1 MVFILAFLTL
11 AAARLSVAGDHPA
24 VKIIALIQKL
34 QAQVKEEGAE
44 DTHLYGKFTYWCDE
58 TTKLKK
64 KAIMEFE
71 EIIDVSKSTIEALEA
86 DIETLEMEIAQLA
99 KEIEEMEEARTNA
112 TKIREGEHAVYLKSK
127 QELDDTIQ
135 SIKDCIT
142 AMKDG
147 MAGGFLQAKTLI
159 EAYKPALASHSRAF
173 SQFLHKKGT
182 KEDPDPMEAKFVGRG
197 GGDATYVAKGGDVT
211 EILKKMLI
219 EYEDDLVAL
228 DKAEAETKAAYDLAD
243 DAKKLAIDASD
254 KTKKAKEKVLGEKG
268 QELANTQQDL
278 KEATDGHLA
287 DTTVLK
293 ETVTTCKTREDQY
306 NQFMKTREGELE
318 AMAQAIEILE
328 KVTGVR
334 SPESKGVD
342 TTASIP
348 DFVQLRNAKN
358 TKKVV
363 DPRKAIV
370 AVLRKAGKSKQA
382 AALSKLADKIEKL
395 TMTTGQMP
403 GSGMFDQIKN
413 MIQKMI
419 FHLMDEQKNEDEH
432 KHWCDKEVTNTELML
447 TEKKEKKLDA
457 ETTITQLA
465 EKIQNLKNGITEN
478 QDAVAA
484 AETEISERT
493 EARADEK
500 AENTA
505 TIKDAEDAQSAVAE
519 AIAVLTTFY
528 KNSGE
533 VQKEA
538 WESFAQKSVTVR
550 KAGSKNEPG
559 ETEPEPDL
567 FKSEDEVYTGTSGG
581 ASVIGML
588 EAIATD
594 FAEMESQARA
604 DETQQQNEF
613 DAWLTTTHM
622 DKAEKTKDSEM
633 KNSRKGRYE
642 DKKSGQEE
650 SLDHTTKELESTEQ
664 YELDL
669 QKACV
674 DGDSSYGARKDAR
687 TQEIEALRE
696 AQGILEKAF
705 TEE

>member
-1 MVFILAFLTL
+1 MVFTLALLTF
-11 AAARLSVAGDHPA
+11 AAARLSVASDHPA

-64 KAIMEFE
+64 KAIAEFD

-86 DIETLEMEIAQLA
+86 DIETLEMEIAQLT
-99 KEIEEMEEARTNA
+99 KEIEVMEEARTNA
-112 TKIREGEHAVYLKSK
+112 TKIREAEHEVYLKSK

-147 MAGGFLQAKTLI
+147 MAGGFLQAKTLV
-159 EAYKPALASHSRAF
+159 EAWKGGKAESRVL
-173 SQFLHKKGT
+173 SQFLQKK
-182 KEDPDPMEAKFVGRG
+182 EIPDDAEAKFVGRG

-211 EILKKMLI
+211 EILKKMLM

-243 DAKKLAIDASD
+243 DAKKLAIDAAD
-254 KTKKAKEKVLGEKG
+254 KTKKTKEKVLGEKG

-278 KEATDGHLA
+278 KEATEGHLA
-287 DTTVLK
+287 DTTVLQ
-293 ETVTTCKTREDQY
+293 ETITTCKTREDQY
-306 NQFMKTREGELE
+306 NQFQKTRAGELE
-318 AMAQAIEILE
+318 AMSQAIEILE

-334 SPESKGVD
+334 TPESKGV
-342 TTASIP
+342 TPTAEIP
-348 DFVQLRNAKN
+348 DFLQLRSARH
-358 TKKVV
+358 VHG

-370 AVLRKAGKSKQA
+370 AVLRKAGSKGKQA

-395 TMTTGQMP
+395 SAGQMP
-403 GSGMFDQIKN
+403 GSGMFDSIKN

-432 KHWCDKEVTNTELML
+432 KHWCDKELTNTELML
-447 TEKKEKKLDA
+447 KEKKEKKLDA
-457 ETTITQLA
+457 ETTITQLS

-478 QDAVAA
+478 QDAIAA

-493 EARADEK
+493 EERAEEK

-533 VQKEA
+533 VPKEA
-538 WESFAQKSVTVR
+538 WESFVQTSAAVR
-550 KAGSKNEPG
+550 RSTNEPG
-559 ETEPEPDL
+559 ETDPEPDL
-567 FKSEDEVYTGTSGG
+567 FKSEDAVYTGTSNG
-581 ASVIGML
+581 AGVIGML

-594 FAEMESQARA
+594 FAEMESKTRA
-604 DETQQQNEF
+604 TESQQQDEF
-613 DAWLTTTHM
+613 DKWLTTTHM

-650 SLDHTTKELESTEQ
+650 SLDHTTKELESTNQ

-705 TEE
+705 ETED

>member
-1 MVFILAFLTL
+1 MIE
-11 AAARLSVAGDHPA
+11 
-24 VKIIALIQKL
+24 KL
-34 QAQVKEEGAE
+34 QEQVKEEGAE
-44 DTHLYGKFTYWCDE
+44 DTHVYGKFTYWCDE
-58 TTKLKK
+58 TIKEKNKLIKESK
-64 KAIMEFE
+64 
-71 EIIDVSKSTIEALEA
+71 EIIDVSMSTIEALEA
-86 DIETLEMEIAQLA
+86 DIETL
-99 KEIEEMEEARTNA
+99 EIEEMEEARTNA
-112 TKIREGEHAVYLKSK
+112 TKIREAELAVYLKNK
-127 QELDDTIQ
+127 QELEDTIT

-147 MAGGFLQAKTLI
+147 MAGKLLQAKMLI
-159 EAYKPALASHSRAF
+159 EAWKPHQAEKHSR
-173 SQFLHKKGT
+173 SMHQFMQKKQ
-182 KEDPDPMEAKFVGRG
+182 DPDEAKFVGRG

-211 EILKKMLI
+211 EILKKMLM

-318 AMAQAIEILE
+318 AMSQAIEILE

-334 SPESKGVD
+334 SPESKGAE

-395 TMTTGQMP
+395 TMTTGQTP
-403 GSGMFDQIKN
+403 GSGMFDSIKN

-432 KHWCDKEVTNTELML
+432 KHWCDKELTNTELML

-493 EARADEK
+493 EARAEEK

-505 TIKDAEDAQSAVAE
+505 TIKDAGDAQSAVAE
-519 AIAVLTTFY
+519 TT
-528 KNSGE
+528 
-533 VQKEA
+533 
-538 WESFAQKSVTVR
+538 
-550 KAGSKNEPG
+550 
-559 ETEPEPDL
+559 
-567 FKSEDEVYTGTSGG
+567 
-581 ASVIGML
+581 I
-588 EAIATD
+588 
-594 FAEMESQARA
+594 
-604 DETQQQNEF
+604 TQL
-613 DAWLTTTHM
+613 A
-622 DKAEKTKDSEM
+622 
-633 KNSRKGRYE
+633 
-642 DKKSGQEE
+642 
-650 SLDHTTKELESTEQ
+650 
-664 YELDL
+664 
-669 QKACV
+669 
-674 DGDSSYGARKDAR
+674 
-687 TQEIEALRE
+687 
-696 AQGILEKAF
+696 
-705 TEE
+705 

>member
-1 MVFILAFLTL
+1 MHQFM
-11 AAARLSVAGDHPA
+11 
-24 VKIIALIQKL
+24 QKK
-34 QAQVKEEGAE
+34 QKAE
-44 DTHLYGKFTYWCDE
+44 PTDY
-58 TTKLKK
+58 
-64 KAIMEFE
+64 A
-71 EIIDVSKSTIEALEA
+71 
-86 DIETLEMEIAQLA
+86 
-99 KEIEEMEEARTNA
+99 
-112 TKIREGEHAVYLKSK
+112 
-127 QELDDTIQ
+127 
-135 SIKDCIT
+135 
-142 AMKDG
+142 
-147 MAGGFLQAKTLI
+147 
-159 EAYKPALASHSRAF
+159 
-173 SQFLHKKGT
+173 
-182 KEDPDPMEAKFVGRG
+182 AKFVGRG

-211 EILKKMLI
+211 EILKKMLM

-243 DAKKLAIDASD
+243 DAKGLAIDAAT
-254 KTKKAKEKVLGEKG
+254 KTKKTKEKVLGEKG
-268 QELANTQQDL
+268 QELANTQSDL
-278 KEATDGHLA
+278 KEATDSHIA
-287 DTTVLK
+287 DTQVLK
-293 ETVTTCKTREDQY
+293 ETITTCKKREDQY
-306 NQFMKTREGELE
+306 NQHMKTRAGELE
-318 AMAQAIEILE
+318 AMSQAIEILE

-334 SPESKGVD
+334 SPESKGVE
-342 TTASIP
+342 TTAVIP
-348 DFVQLRNAKN
+348 DFTQLRSVYS
-358 TKKVV
+358 KKHT
-363 DPRKAIV
+363 DPKAAVV
-370 AVLRKAGKSKQA
+370 AVLRKAGGNKKSM

-395 TMTTGQMP
+395 QVGQMP
-403 GSGMFDQIKN
+403 GSGMFDSIKN

-432 KHWCDKEVTNTELML
+432 KHWCDKELTNTELML
-447 TEKKEKKLDA
+447 TEKKEKKSDA
-457 ETTITQLA
+457 EATITQLA
-465 EKIQNLKNGITEN
+465 EKIQDLKNGITSN
-478 QDAVAA
+478 QDAVALS
-484 AETEISERT
+484 EEEISERT

-505 TIKDAEDAQSAVAE
+505 TIKDAEDALSAVAE

-669 QKACV
+669 RKACV